1 MASVEEDEALYVV
14 PQNRNF
20 VWPTIEIGRKVTIPH
35 VKTPQG
41 EPFCL
46 CWCVASRRIAVC
58 PPPASTC
65 WAVVDPICRG
75 RGCP

>member
-35 VKTPQG
+35 VKTPKG
-41 EPFCL
+41 EPICL
-46 CWCVASRRIAVC
+46 
-58 PPPASTC
+58 
-65 WAVVDPICRG
+65 
-75 RGCP
+75 